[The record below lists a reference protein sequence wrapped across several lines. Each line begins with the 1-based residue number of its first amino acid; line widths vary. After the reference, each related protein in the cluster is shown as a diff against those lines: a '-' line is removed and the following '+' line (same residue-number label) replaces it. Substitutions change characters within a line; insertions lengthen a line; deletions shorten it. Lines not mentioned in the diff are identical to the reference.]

1 MTSVDPGVLNIW
13 PPQIMHVGIT
23 QAYTQ
28 AQSSQ
33 VVLLPKSEIFARE
46 AFNCD
51 TAGFTSLGVGTGRGS
66 LAKRCFPL
74 F

>member
-1 MTSVDPGVLNIW
+1 
-13 PPQIMHVGIT
+13 MHVGIT

-28 AQSSQ
+28 AESSQ

-46 AFNCD
+46 AVNCD
-51 TAGFTSLGVGTGRGS
+51 AAGFIPLGMGTGIGS